1 MYISYIYMVFV
12 FQSYGYGKNDDDKQE
27 AFDLVW
33 YAYLVG
39 KVGNMHFNQWLFESS
54 NNPYYWNGK

>member
-1 MYISYIYMVFV
+1 MVFV

-33 YAYLVG
+33 YTYLVG
-39 KVGNMHFNQWLFESS
+39 KVGYMHFNQWLFQSS
-54 NNPYYWNGK
+54 NNPYY